1 MKNFKQISWIL
12 LILFFTASIQAQTI
26 VSEKSSL
33 FISNKPKVQ
42 EKTRVVEPVAVAVVA
57 DADKTKPTIN
67 IITPSIEIGSVYKT
81 EEAKLTLM
89 GNITDESGISYVA
102 VNSKLQQMSG
112 DGTFVTDIE
121 LSEGMNTIPIMAVD
135 KENNLR
141 KIELTI
147 EYYIPRVTL
156 ADKIKEESIYYGL
169 IIGVQ
174 EYNDHRIPDL
184 SNPVRDANN
193 LKDALLANYT
203 FEEENITLIEN
214 ATYEQ
219 IGNAFDALS
228 GKVTEKDNLLIFYA
242 GHGWWDADANNG
254 YWLPADAKE
263 DSKSFWFR
271 NSTLVDY
278 LKEVKSKHTLLITD
292 ACFGGSIFSTRSAFS
307 DTPKAFE
314 RLYEKTSRQAM
325 TSGNLSEVPDESA
338 FCKYLVDNLNKNEE
352 EYLSSEQLFSSFRI
366 GVMNNSDADPQYGII
381 RNVDDNG
388 GEFLFIKK

>member
-1 MKNFKQISWIL
+1 MKNLKRINWI
-12 LILFFTASIQAQTI
+12 IVIMIYAASIQAQTI

-42 EKTRVVEPVAVAVVA
+42 QRAVVQEVVVE
-57 DADKTKPTIN
+57 DKTKPSIN
-67 IITPSIEIGSVYKT
+67 IVTPAIEIGSVYKT
-81 EEAKLTLM
+81 QEAKLTLM

-102 VNSKLQQMSG
+102 VNSKLQQMSE

-121 LSEGMNTIPIMAVD
+121 LSEGMNNIPIMAVD
-135 KENNLR
+135 KKNNLK
-141 KIELTI
+141 KIELNV
-147 EYYIPRVTL
+147 EFYIPVVTL

-169 IIGVQ
+169 IIGVEQ
-174 EYNDHRIPDL
+174 YDDHRIPDL
-184 SNPVRDANN
+184 TNPIRDANN
-193 LKDALLANYT
+193 LKNALVNNYT
-203 FEEENITLIEN
+203 FEEENITLLEN

-219 IGNAFDALS
+219 ITNAFDDLS
-228 GKVTEKDNLLIFYA
+228 SKVTDKDNLLIFYA

-254 YWLPADAKE
+254 YWLPADSKE

-338 FCKYLVDNLNKNEE
+338 FCRYLVENLNKNEE

-388 GEFLFIKK
+388 GEFIFIKK